1 MVTTMARKSKSAV
14 AYYRTSSAANVG
26 DNKDSLRRQQEAVA
40 SYAKRAGLKI
50 IREFYDP
57 AVSGADPIDQR
68 PGFANLL
75 EYLAGNGARV
85 VLVENASRFARDL
98 AVQIAGHDL
107 MKAKGYQLIPV
118 DSPDYF
124 TDETPTAVMVRQI
137 LGAVA
142 QFEKASLVHK
152 LRRARDRKRATEG
165 RCEGRKPVPAAAV
178 SQAKR
183 LARRN
188 PKTGKRRSLRQI
200 SACLAEQ
207 GYMSPSGKPYGAE
220 SVKRMLTP
228 PSRSTVRS

>member
-40 SYAKRAGLKI
+40 SYGKRVGLKI

-68 PGFANLL
+68 PGFADLL
-75 EYLAGNGARV
+75 DYLAGNGAQV

-152 LRRARDRKRATEG
+152 LRRARDRKRETDG
-165 RCEGRKPVPAAAV
+165 RCEGRKPVPDAAV

-183 LARRN
+183 LARKS

-207 GYMSPSGKPYGAE
+207 GYLGPGGKPYGAE
-220 SVKRMLTP
+220 SVKRMLARP
-228 PSRSTVRS
+228 AG